1 MTDKAIKLIDMILQH
16 EGGFVNDPD
25 DKGGFTYRGITR
37 KNFPNWKG
45 WQIVDT
51 NLPLKNGQIIK
62 NEELE
67 QYVRGFYYDN
77 FYHLMKIDEIDNMLI
92 SGHLLC
98 HGVNAGIKNSVKILQ
113 KSINVIC
120 NDNINVDGIIGK
132 ITLSYA
138 NSDVQEEIAN
148 EMIVKRKEYYTN
160 LAKRNPSQ
168 QKFLKGWINRV
179 NNTTS
184 ICNKMTIS

>member
-1 MTDKAIKLIDMILQH
+1 MDNKAIKLIDMILQH
-16 EGGFVNDPD
+16 EGGFVNDPED
-25 DKGGFTYRGITR
+25 RGGFTYRGITR
-37 KNFPNWKG
+37 KNFPDWKG
-45 WQIVDT
+45 WQIVDA

-62 NEELE
+62 NQDIE
-67 QYVRGFYYDN
+67 QYVREFYYDN
-77 FYHLMKIDEIDNMLI
+77 FYRPMKIDEIDNILI

-113 KSINVIC
+113 KSINEIC
-120 NDNINVDGIIGK
+120 NENISVDGIIGK

-138 NSDVQEEIAN
+138 NSNKQEKIAN

-179 NNTTS
+179 NNTTN

>member
-1 MTDKAIKLIDMILQH
+1 MDSKAIKLIDMILKH

-25 DKGGFTYRGITR
+25 DRGGFTYRGITR
-37 KNFPNWKG
+37 KNFPKWEG
-45 WQIVDT
+45 WEIVDA
-51 NLPLKNGQIIK
+51 NLPLKNGEILEDETL
-62 NEELE
+62 EE
-67 QYVRGFYYDN
+67 YVRQFYYDN
-77 FYHLMKIDEIDNMLI
+77 FYKPLKIDDISNLLI

-113 KSINVIC
+113 KAINKICKVSIAI
-120 NDNINVDGIIGK
+120 DGIIGN

-138 NSDVQEEIAN
+138 NGDKQNDIVQELIK
-148 EMIVKRKEYYTN
+148 KRKEYYNN

-179 NNTTS
+179 DNTTQECS
-184 ICNKMTIS
+184 

>member
-37 KNFPNWKG
+37 KNFPNWEG

-67 QYVRGFYYDN
+67 QYVREFYYDN
-77 FYHLMKIDEIDNMLI
+77 FYHPMKIDEIDNMLI

-113 KSINVIC
+113 KSINEIC
-120 NDNINVDGIIGK
+120 NENISVDGIIGK

-138 NSDVQEEIAN
+138 NSNEQEKIAN

-179 NNTTS
+179 DNTTK

>member
-37 KNFPNWKG
+37 KNFPNWEG

-67 QYVRGFYYDN
+67 QYVREFYYDN

-113 KSINVIC
+113 KSINTIC
-120 NDNINVDGIIGK
+120 NDNISVDGIIGK
-132 ITLSYA
+132 ITLNYA
-138 NSDVQEEIAN
+138 NSNVQEEIAN